1 MSGGTVNVV
10 VIILAI
16 GTYALLAFLVMRF
29 ALEEPRGPEA
39 GHAADEENK
48 PIAIREDAPVPRRP
62 GLELDPALPN
72 PEDRTRLASER
83 DRTPL
88 LVH

>member
-39 GHAADEENK
+39 GHAADEEHK

-62 GLELDPALPN
+62 VLELDPARPG
-72 PEDRTRLASER
+72 PEDRDRLASKR
-83 DRTPL
+83 DRPPL